1 MAFGGGI
8 KFYNQNKAL
17 LDFDT
22 TITAT
27 SATESADFAIDRNP
41 FTFWRS
47 VGSTDAVTETLII
60 AFDVDQTIDRLFLLD
75 HNFKSFTIKYDLAGV
90 FTDFTTVVGIDGA
103 LGGGITESTFADS
116 TAYYEVTQVT
126 TPRIEVTITTTQVVD
141 AEKFVSQIIATT
153 ELGTLVGFPILKSIT
168 QTRNSRV
175 KKMLSGK
182 FNISKSIESAAF
194 RLDFKNYPPRLTAD
208 LDLALSLFDRES
220 PFLVW
225 LAGGRRGT
233 DFFTYT
239 LRGFRLKDVLQMQVN
254 RDTKMSYAKNVYLIQ
269 VNMQLSLVEHV

>member
-1 MAFGGGI
+1 MISGGV
-8 KFYNQNKAL
+8 KFFNQNKAL

-22 TITAT
+22 TITAS
-27 SATESADFAIDRNP
+27 SATDSADFAIDRNP

-60 AFDVDQTIDRLFLLD
+60 AFDVDQTIDRIILLD
-75 HNFKSFTIKYDLAGV
+75 HNFKEFTVKFDSAGAFV
-90 FTDFTTVVGIDGA
+90 DFTTVVGLDGA
-103 LGGGITESTFADS
+103 LGGGITETTFSDD
-116 TAYYEVTQVT
+116 TAYYEVDQVT
-126 TPRIEVTITTTQVVD
+126 TPRIEITVTKTQVVN
-141 AEKFVSQIIATT
+141 AEKFIAQIIATT
-153 ELGTLVGFPILKSIT
+153 ELGTFVGFPILKSIT

-194 RLDFKNYPPRLTAD
+194 RLDFKNYPPSLTAD

-225 LAGGRRGT
+225 LSGGRRGT
-233 DFFTYT
+233 DFFTFT

-254 RDTKMSYAKNVYLIQ
+254 RDFKMSYSKNVYLIQ